1 MRVVIVGGIAAGMSA
16 ASKLQRTDSSAEI
29 VVYEK
34 NDYISFGACGLPYF
48 VGDMFEEK
56 ERMLVRTPQQMR
68 DKGIDVRTRHEVVSV
83 DAKKKE
89 ILVKNLTTGEEF
101 VDHYDRLMA
110 ASGASA
116 VKPAIK
122 GMELK
127 NVHHLHSLEDGLK
140 WKELLKNEDV
150 KRVGIVGAGFIGL
163 EACDVIHHLGKEVVL
178 FQRQDRILNRTF
190 DAEITDLLEQELKN
204 AGVDLRLNSD
214 VIAFEG
220 DEKVQAVVTKDE
232 RIPVDLV
239 LVATGVRPN
248 TQYLA
253 QTGIE
258 CLGNGAII
266 IDEEGRT
273 SIEDIYA
280 AGDCATVLHQLRT
293 SPAYLPLA
301 TNANKLGRI
310 VGDNLGG
317 KHIAFPGTLGSA
329 CLKLLSMEA
338 GRTGLSE
345 AEAKLEQISYKTSFV
360 IDKNHTDY
368 CPGQEKIYVK
378 LIYDAQT
385 HVILGGQVAGK
396 SDAVMR
402 TNVIA
407 AAIQAKMTTEQLGML
422 DLCYAPPFS
431 RTWDVLNVAGNVSK

>member
-1 MRVVIVGGIAAGMSA
+1 MRVIIVGGIAAGMSA
-16 ASKLQRTDSSAEI
+16 ASKLRRTAPDAEI

-34 NDYISFGACGLPYF
+34 NDYISFGACGLPYYI
-48 VGDMFEEK
+48 GGLFEEK
-56 ERMLVRTPQQMR
+56 ERMLVRTPQQMME
-68 DKGIDVRTRHEVVSV
+68 KGMDVRTRHEVISV
-83 DAKKKE
+83 DAQKKQ
-89 ILVKNLTTGEEF
+89 ILVKNLETGEI
-101 VDHYDRLMA
+101 VTDHYDRLMA

-116 VKPAIK
+116 VKPPIK
-122 GMELK
+122 GIELE
-127 NVHHLHSLEDGLK
+127 NVYHLHSLQDGIRL
-140 WKELLKNEDV
+140 KELLKQDQV

-163 EACDVIHHLGKEVVL
+163 EAADVIHQLGKDVVI
-178 FQRQDRILNRTF
+178 FQNQNRILNNIF
-190 DAEITDLLEQELKN
+190 DVEITDLLEQELKH
-204 AGVDLRLNSD
+204 AGVDLRLD
-214 VIAFEG
+214 AEVIEFAG
-220 DEKVQAVVTKDE
+220 VDAVQEIVTTQE

-248 TQYLA
+248 TQYLS
-253 QTGIE
+253 QTGIN
-258 CLGNGAII
+258 CLPNGAII

-273 SIEDIYA
+273 SIPGIYA
-280 AGDCATVLHQLRT
+280 AGDCATVNHQIKK

-345 AEAKLEQISYKTSFV
+345 AEAKAEGIPYKTVF
-360 IDKNHTDY
+360 ITDKNHTDY
-368 CPGQEKIYVK
+368 YPEQEKIYVK
-378 LIYDAQT
+378 LIYHAQT
-385 HVILGGQVAGK
+385 KEILGGQIAGK

-407 AAIQAKMTTEQLGML
+407 AAIQAKMTTKQLGML

-431 RTWDVLNVAGNVSK
+431 RTWDVLNIAGNVSK